1 MDPSQMNIA
10 NPDSDIA
17 SNVGMLGQVLS
28 YPITAF
34 TLVVAFAWNS
44 AFQSWFKHHPRFNK
58 HGPWVYAVSVTALC
72 IVFIIGLYYIQKK
85 ASSATDFVKNSYNNK
100 HNKNKSNNKGNHK
113 SNNKSN
119 GNNNKPQ
126 IPKETFMLL

>member
-1 MDPSQMNIA
+1 MDPSQMRIS
-10 NPDSDIA
+10 NPDSDVGED
-17 SNVGMLGQVLS
+17 VGMIGQVLS

-58 HGPWVYAVSVTALC
+58 HGPWVYAISVTALC
-72 IVFIIGLYYIQKK
+72 IVFIVGLYYIQKQ
-85 ASSATDFVKNSYNNK
+85 ATSARDFVQNSYHNK
-100 HNKNKSNNKGNHK
+100 HNKHNKSNHK
-113 SNNKSN
+113 AN